1 MRTRK
6 FVWGNF
12 LLFALPTLFI
22 FFTVTILPCLYG
34 ILLTF
39 TNWNGIAD
47 SFQFVGIRNY
57 IAVFQDKVFW
67 SDFLL
72 TLKYVFF
79 TSLFSNLIAFLL
91 AYTINTLL
99 RGKNFYKVGFFT
111 PNLIGGIILGY
122 IWVFIFQ
129 RVLVYLGE
137 ATGMELFSASWLT
150 VPDKAFW
157 ALVIVS
163 VWQLSG
169 FLMVIYAA
177 GLSGIRQDLLEA
189 ASIDGCGG
197 FQRLKYIVTPL
208 MVSSFTICIFLS
220 LQRTFMVYDLNLSL
234 TNGGDPYNTTE
245 LISMHVYNK
254 AFASQQYGV
263 GQSEAFFLFLMVAA
277 ATGIQVYLSKKMEVE
292 S

>member
-1 MRTRK
+1 M
-6 FVWGNF
+6 
-12 LLFALPTLFI
+12 
-22 FFTVTILPCLYG
+22 
-34 ILLTF
+34 
-39 TNWNGIAD
+39 
-47 SFQFVGIRNY
+47 
-57 IAVFQDKVFW
+57 
-67 SDFLL
+67 
-72 TLKYVFF
+72 KYVFF